1 MSDAADIAKARD
13 FSKAKRVVIKIGTAT
28 LSQSAGIDRGYVDDV
43 TAQLVALQKSG
54 RQVLLVSSGA
64 VGLGASELGLAERP
78 TDIQMR
84 QACAAIGQPTLMNE
98 YKRAFGSHAVP
109 VGQILLT
116 NDVLSDR
123 QGYLNLRSTVETLL
137 NLGAVPIFNENDT
150 ISIAE
155 INRAFGDNDRLS
167 ALIASKVDA
176 DLLIILSDI
185 DALYDRDPR
194 KFPDAKPIPVVEKIT
209 PEIVEGAGAAGSAFS
224 TGGMKT
230 KLRAVLIAE
239 KGGCTTVLAH
249 GRERGVL
256 TRILAGETLGTVF
269 LAKPRM
275 RNRLRWILNS
285 QPQGHIHI
293 DEGAL
298 DALHHRKS
306 LLPRGVTGVEGDF
319 EKGSVVLAG
328 GVIKL
333 VTKFSSEELRLLAG
347 KDSLQVAQILGRKDV
362 IARPE
367 DMVFLDPGMS

>member
-1 MSDAADIAKARD
+1 MNRD
-13 FSKAKRVVIKIGTAT
+13 FSKAKRVVVKVGTAT
-28 LSQSAGIDRGYVDDV
+28 LSQAAGIDREYIEAMV
-43 TAQLVALQKSG
+43 AQLVALQKSG

-64 VGLGASELGLAERP
+64 VGLGASELGLSERP
-78 TDIQMR
+78 TDVRMR
-84 QACAAIGQPTLMNE
+84 QACAALGQPVLMNE
-98 YKRAFGSHAVP
+98 YKRAFGAFGVP

-123 QGYLNLRSTVETLL
+123 QSYLNLRSTVETLL
-137 NLGAVPIFNENDT
+137 NLGAVPVFNENDT

-167 ALIASKVDA
+167 ALVASKVDA

-185 DALYDRDPR
+185 DALYDKDPR
-194 KFPDAKPIPVVEKIT
+194 KFPDARPISVVEKIT

-224 TGGMKT
+224 TGGMRT
-230 KLRAVLIAE
+230 KIRAVLIAE

-249 GRERGVL
+249 GREPNVVG
-256 TRILAGETLGTVF
+256 RILEGETLGTVF

-285 QPQGHIHI
+285 LPAGHLTV

-298 DALHHRKS
+298 EALYHRKS
-306 LLPRGVTGVEGDF
+306 LLPRGVTAVEGEFD
-319 EKGSVVLAG
+319 KGAVVLVNG
-328 GVIKL
+328 KVKL
-333 VTKFSSEELRLLAG
+333 VSKFSSDELRQLAG
-347 KDSLQVAQILGRKDV
+347 KDSLAVAQILGRKDV

-367 DMVFLDPGMS
+367 DTVFLDPGMN

>member
-1 MSDAADIAKARD
+1 MSRD
-13 FSKAKRVVIKIGTAT
+13 FSKAKRVVVKVGTAT
-28 LSQSAGIDRGYVDDV
+28 LSQSAGIDRTYVEAMV
-43 TAQLVALQKSG
+43 AQLVALQKSG

-64 VGLGASELGLAERP
+64 VGLGAAELGLAERP
-78 TDIQMR
+78 TDVRMR
-84 QACAAIGQPTLMNE
+84 QACAALGQPVLMNE
-98 YKRAFGSHAVP
+98 YKRAFGAFGVP

-123 QGYLNLRSTVETLL
+123 QSYLNLRSTVETLL
-137 NLGAVPIFNENDT
+137 NLGAVPVFNENDT

-167 ALIASKVDA
+167 ALVASKVDA

-185 DALYDRDPR
+185 DALYDKDPR
-194 KFPDAKPIPVVEKIT
+194 KFPDARPIPVVEKIT

-224 TGGMKT
+224 TGGMRT
-230 KLRAVLIAE
+230 KIRAVLIAE

-249 GRERGVL
+249 GREPNVV
-256 TRILAGETLGTVF
+256 TRILEGETLGTVF

-285 QPQGHIHI
+285 LPAGHLTV

-298 DALHHRKS
+298 EALYHRKS
-306 LLPRGVTGVEGDF
+306 LLPRGVTAVEGEFD
-319 EKGSVVLAG
+319 KGAVVLVNG
-328 GVIKL
+328 KVKL
-333 VTKFSSEELRLLAG
+333 VSKFSSDELRQLAG
-347 KDSLQVAQILGRKDV
+347 KDSLAVAQILGRKDV

-367 DMVFLDPGMS
+367 DTVFLDPGMN